1 MGGCLNREPSAQV
14 WNCSTA
20 VELQQISRSLEV
32 AIRVWEMSLV
42 PSKKGFSVRVE
53 VVPFLALLS
62 ALSGLLVRQAFDSA
76 S

>member
-1 MGGCLNREPSAQV
+1 
-14 WNCSTA
+14 
-20 VELQQISRSLEV
+20 VELFYCRGITTNFRSLEV